1 MWSNT
6 HRGCTDR
13 DSPNFSFFANVDD
26 GSCEYNLTTTNFG
39 GIFQT
44 CNASGDINGICDN
57 FVAKNPLTGD
67 VSCPEGFDSVP
78 LFRGQENKQ
87 EARHS
92 CSSYMILS

>member
-1 MWSNT
+1 VINQNSLPEVSLPVVAATAASIESAINAYYRMNT

-44 CNASGDINGICDN
+44 CNARNLVDRLLG
-57 FVAKNPLTGD
+57 L
-67 VSCPEGFDSVP
+67 
-78 LFRGQENKQ
+78 Q
-87 EARHS
+87 
-92 CSSYMILS
+92 ILGADQSD